1 MLTPQQALERVL
13 AATPSLG
20 TELVH
25 LGSARDRVLARD
37 VRAGRDVPP
46 FRNSAM
52 DGFALRHADVADRP
66 PPFTLPVT
74 GTIAAGAAPADP
86 LAPGTA
92 VAIMTGA
99 VLPPGADTVVRI
111 EDTESTSNQVTI
123 RTQPRQGDHV
133 REPGEDLRAG
143 EVALAAGHVLRPAD
157 IGVAASVGHAVI
169 AVVRR
174 PVVAIIATGDELVEL
189 GQPLEPGQ
197 IANSN
202 AYTLAAA
209 VEEAGG
215 VARMLGTTPDNRDA
229 TRTLFAAALE
239 ADVILSTGGVSMGT
253 FDLVREVLADLGV
266 EEQFWKIAQKPGKPL
281 SFGLRGNTLVF
292 GLPGNPVS
300 ALVCFELYVRPALR
314 RLGGH
319 RALHHPVITAEVLEV
334 VRTAPGLTEFV
345 RVTLDGPLSAR
356 RARPTG
362 TQSSG
367 VLRSLSQCDGLLIAS
382 DDVGTIAAGTHLP
395 VLDLRAAP
403 TVTSPFATAPA

>member
-1 MLTPQQALERVL
+1 MLTPPQALERVL
-13 AATPSLG
+13 GATPTLG
-20 TELVH
+20 AELVH
-25 LGSARDRVLARD
+25 LGCARDRVLARD
-37 VRAGRDVPP
+37 VLASRDVPP

-52 DGFALRHADVADRP
+52 DGFALRHADLADATP
-66 PPFTLPVT
+66 VTLPVA
-74 GTIAAGAAPADP
+74 GTIAAGTAPPAP
-86 LAPGTA
+86 LASGTA

-99 VLPPGADTVVRI
+99 VLPVGADTVVRI
-111 EDTESTSNQVTI
+111 EDTEVSAHQVTV
-123 RTQPRQGDHV
+123 RTTPRPGEHV

-143 EVALAAGHVLRPAD
+143 DVALAAGHVLRPAD
-157 IGVAASVGHAVI
+157 IGLAASVGHAVV

-209 VEEAGG
+209 VDEAGG
-215 VARMLGTTPDNRDA
+215 VTRMLGTTPDDRDA
-229 TRTLFAAALE
+229 TRALFAAALE
-239 ADVILSTGGVSMGT
+239 ADVVLSTGGVSMGA

-266 EEQFWKIAQKPGKPL
+266 AEQFWKIAQKPGKPL
-281 SFGLRGNTLVF
+281 SFGVRGTTLVF

-319 RALHHPVITAEVLEV
+319 RALHHPVVTAELAQSA
-334 VRTAPGLTEFV
+334 RTAPGLTEFV
-345 RVTLDGPLSAR
+345 RVTLDGPITGR
-356 RARPTG
+356 RAHPFAS
-362 TQSSG
+362 QSSG
-367 VLRSLSQCDGLLIAS
+367 VLRSLSQCDGLLIA
-382 DDVGTIAAGTHLP
+382 AADRGDIPAGAHLP

-403 TVTSPFATAPA
+403 TVSSPFAAATA